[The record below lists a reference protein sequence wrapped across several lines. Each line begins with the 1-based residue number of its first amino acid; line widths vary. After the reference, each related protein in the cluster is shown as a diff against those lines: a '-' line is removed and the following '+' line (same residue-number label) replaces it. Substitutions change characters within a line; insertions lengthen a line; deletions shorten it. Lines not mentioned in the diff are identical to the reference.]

1 MFVSIIKD
9 LADHSS
15 PNLQT
20 LENASEKS
28 VGTSYMGTYCTDV
41 TFFTRIRCL
50 IVDCLLFPPF

>member
-15 PNLQT
+15 PNLQN

-41 TFFTRIRCL
+41 TFSQEC
-50 IVDCLLFPPF
+50 